1 MVPGLGS
8 GATGRVASA
17 AGGPNGMVGVDGA
30 RRTTTKCW
38 YSQFADGL
46 PCKESNL
53 TSKKC
58 SAHIHLRDILL
69 LTVVLLTQWI
79 QLCHGN
85 Q

>member
-17 AGGPNGMVGVDGA
+17 AGGANGMVGVDGA

-53 TSKKC
+53 T
-58 SAHIHLRDILL
+58 
-69 LTVVLLTQWI
+69 
-79 QLCHGN
+79 
-85 Q
+85 